1 MNVGARR
8 GLYLVISVLVLAG
21 SSAGAAGAEQSE
33 GETIALPYTAFRG
46 ELPIETKLIIKAKS
60 LPVESCCASFYTPE
74 FLQAIESLGVERI
87 APYCFPEGAA
97 QVPLVPLD
105 EQIVSTP
112 STIVDAFKFFL
123 PGMAD
128 VSLGRVFGTSEKKYL
143 ELKGTLKGKDSNLVI
158 AFQCNGEQCGIAY
171 AQGDTIT
178 SMLSFALI
186 GKSSPASDEVPSAN
200 AMTLTLDA
208 MADISLHFEVFLSE
222 EAPAEIAIHTK
233 NYEAACVA
241 LRNTF
246 GRSQEDDL
254 TGVDLPDAF
263 SAHSAEA
270 LKREFSQ
277 YKKSGWLHRFEVE
290 GQVALIIDAGDMQ
303 VYLNKGYFEGYHP
316 FNAIAYVF
324 VGDGR
329 EDIIQYGVL
338 DPLRRLMLLPSV
350 REAML
355 AKYKE
360 LKQAGGADSVTN

>member
-8 GLYLVISVLVLAG
+8 GLHVAVSVLILAG
-21 SSAGAAGAEQSE
+21 SAAGAAGAVQSE

-46 ELPIETKLIIKAKS
+46 EIPIETKLIIKAKS
-60 LPVESCCASFYTPE
+60 LPVENCCASFYTAE
-74 FLQAIESLGVERI
+74 FPQALESLEVERI

-97 QVPLVPLD
+97 QVPLD
-105 EQIVSTP
+105 EQFVSTP
-112 STIVDAFKFFL
+112 SIITEAFKFFL
-123 PGMAD
+123 PGMVG
-128 VSLGRVFGTSEKKYL
+128 VSLGRVFGTNEKKYL
-143 ELKGTLKGKDSNLVI
+143 ELNGTLKGKDSNLVI

-208 MADISLHFEVFLSE
+208 MADISLHFEVFLPE

-350 REAML
+350 REILL
-355 AKYKE
+355 AKYEE
-360 LKQAGGADSVTN
+360 LKQAGGADSVSGD